1 MKRLAAVLAT
11 VLAAVTVG
19 GLLIGGLGVPA
30 PSSAASNNG
39 DSSFPLPDGTLL
51 EVHVTA
57 NCPLADKQCYFTV
70 AADRRAGDDIQG
82 FPGDL
87 WARQT
92 TTLRSSNK
100 LNNLETQVVAANTR
114 QFKEMGRR
122 EITTIY
128 FGGGPP
134 EKYQISGQTQPTDWQ
149 TGLPMLNAD
158 YIVCAEIQVVYSG
171 VNITSPTT
179 CAQTTFS

>member
-1 MKRLAAVLAT
+1 MTRLAAV
-11 VLAAVTVG
+11 V
-19 GLLIGGLGVPA
+19 GLLITVMLGFPPV
-30 PSSAASNNG
+30 SSAASNNG
-39 DSSFPLPDGTLL
+39 DSSFPLDDGTLL

-70 AADRRAGDDIQG
+70 AADRRSDEGIQG

-92 TTLRSSNK
+92 TTVRSSNR

-134 EKYQISGQTQPTDWQ
+134 EKYQIYGQTQPTDWQ
-149 TGLPMLNAD
+149 TGQPMLNAD

-171 VNITSPTT
+171 VNITSPST

>member
-1 MKRLAAVLAT
+1 MKRLAT
-11 VLAAVTVG
+11 VVG
-19 GLLIGGLGVPA
+19 GLVLIAALGVPA
-30 PSSAASNNG
+30 VSSAAS
-39 DSSFPLPDGTLL
+39 DTKATSFPLPDDTVL

-57 NCPLADKQCYFTV
+57 NCPIADKQCYFTV
-70 AADRRAGDDIQG
+70 AADRRAGDDVLG

-92 TTLRSSNK
+92 TTLRSSNR

-114 QFKEMGRR
+114 QYKEMGRR

-149 TGLPMLNAD
+149 TGQAMLNAD

-171 VNITSPTT
+171 VNITSPST
-179 CAQTTFS
+179 CAQTKFS

>member
-1 MKRLAAVLAT
+1 MKRLSVLIA
-11 VLAAVTVG
+11 G
-19 GLLIGGLGVPA
+19 GLLASGLGVPGVA
-30 PSSAASNNG
+30 SAASDNG
-39 DSSFPLPDGTLL
+39 DTSFPLPDGTAL

-57 NCPLADKQCYFTV
+57 NCVSAEKQCYFTV
-70 AADRRAGDDIQG
+70 AANRLSGDGVDG

-92 TTLRSSNK
+92 TTLRSSNR

-114 QFKEMGRR
+114 QYKQIGRR

-128 FGGGPP
+128 FGGGPA
-134 EKYQISGQTQPTDWQ
+134 EKYQISGQTQPTNWQ
-149 TGLPMLNAD
+149 DGQPMLNAD

-171 VNITSPTT
+171 VNVTSPTT

>member
-1 MKRLAAVLAT
+1 MKRLAMVS
-11 VLAAVTVG
+11 AAVATLWMSAVG
-19 GLLIGGLGVPA
+19 VTPVAG
-30 PSSAASNNG
+30 AATNNG

-70 AADRRAGDDIQG
+70 RANRRAGDEIQG
-82 FPGDL
+82 FPDDL

-92 TTLRSSNK
+92 TTLRSSNR
-100 LNNLETQVVAANTR
+100 LNNLETQVVGANTR
-114 QFKEMGRR
+114 QYKEMGRR

-134 EKYQISGQTQPTDWQ
+134 EKYLITGQSQPTDWH
-149 TGLPMLNAD
+149 TGQPMLNAD

>member
-1 MKRLAAVLAT
+1 MKRLALVIAGA
-11 VLAAVTVG
+11 
-19 GLLIGGLGVPA
+19 LLIGGLAVPA
-30 PSSAASNNG
+30 VSSAASNAG
-39 DSSFPLPDGTLL
+39 DSSFPLPDGSLL

-70 AADRRAGDDIQG
+70 AANRRTDVVEG

-92 TTLRSSNK
+92 TTLRSTNR

-114 QFKEMGRR
+114 QYKEMGKR

-149 TGLPMLNAD
+149 TGQPMLNAD

>member
-1 MKRLAAVLAT
+1 MKRLAMVLAS
-11 VLAAVTVG
+11 
-19 GLLIGGLGVPA
+19 GLSVAGLCIHA
-30 PSSAASNNG
+30 SASAASDNR
-39 DSSFPLPDGTLL
+39 DTSFPLPDGTNL

-70 AADRRAGDDIQG
+70 AANRRDGADVVG

-92 TTLRSSNK
+92 TTLRSSNRS
-100 LNNLETQVVAANTR
+100 NNLETQVVANNTR
-114 QFKEMGRR
+114 QYKELGRR

-128 FGGGPP
+128 FGGGGP
-134 EKYQISGQTQPTDWQ
+134 ERYEIHGQTQPTDWG
-149 TGLPMLNAD
+149 TGQPQLTAD

-171 VNITSPTT
+171 VNITSPST
-179 CAQTTFS
+179 CAQTKFS

>member
-1 MKRLAAVLAT
+1 MKRLTFVIAAGLLCGGWGAAVPT
-11 VLAAVTVG
+11 V
-19 GLLIGGLGVPA
+19 
-30 PSSAASNNG
+30 SSAASNAG

-57 NCPLADKQCYFTV
+57 NCPLADRQCYFTV
-70 AADRRAGDDIQG
+70 GADRRSGDEIDG

-92 TTLRSSNK
+92 TTLRSSNR
-100 LNNLETQVVAANTR
+100 LNNLETQVVAADTR

-122 EITTIY
+122 EITTIF

-134 EKYQISGQTQPTDWQ
+134 ERYLITGQTQPTDWQ

-171 VNITSPTT
+171 VNITSPST

>member
-1 MKRLAAVLAT
+1 MKRLAV
-11 VLAAVTVG
+11 VIAA
-19 GLLIGGLGVPA
+19 GLLSAGAPA
-30 PSSAASNNG
+30 VASAASNAG

-70 AADRRAGDDIQG
+70 AADRRTGDEIDG

-92 TTLRSSNK
+92 VTLRSSNR
-100 LNNLETQVVAANTR
+100 LNNLETQVVADDTR

-134 EKYQISGQTQPTDWQ
+134 DRYVITGQTQPTDWQ
-149 TGLPMLNAD
+149 TGLPMLNSD

-171 VNITSPTT
+171 VNITSPST

>member
-1 MKRLAAVLAT
+1 MKRLPAVLAT
-11 VLAAVTVG
+11 VLATVIAGALFVG
-19 GLLIGGLGVPA
+19 GLCTPA
-30 PSSAASNNG
+30 VSSAASNNG

-70 AADRRAGDDIQG
+70 AADRREGDDIQG

-114 QFKEMGRR
+114 QFKEMGKR

-171 VNITSPTT
+171 VNITSPST

>member
-1 MKRLAAVLAT
+1 MKRLICPWVCAGVL
-11 VLAAVTVG
+11 LFGTVG
-19 GLLIGGLGVPA
+19 TPPVA
-30 PSSAASNNG
+30 SAAANNG
-39 DSSFPLPDGTLL
+39 DSSFPLPDGTQL

-57 NCPLADKQCYFTV
+57 NCPLADKQCYFTTQV
-70 AADRRAGDDIQG
+70 DRRTDDGIVG

-92 TTLRSSNK
+92 TTLRSSNR
-100 LNNLETQVVAANTR
+100 LNYLETQVVAANTR
-114 QFKEMGRR
+114 QFKEGGRR

-134 EKYQISGQTQPTDWQ
+134 DKYQVSGQTQPTDSA
-149 TGLPMLNAD
+149 TGQPLLNAD

-171 VNITSPTT
+171 VNITSPST

>member
-1 MKRLAAVLAT
+1 MKRLTVVIAA
-11 VLAAVTVG
+11 
-19 GLLIGGLGVPA
+19 GLLCGGSGLISGGLGVPA
-30 PSSAASNNG
+30 VSWAASNAG

-70 AADRRAGDDIQG
+70 GADRRSGNEIDG

-92 TTLRSSNK
+92 TTLRSSNR
-100 LNNLETQVVAANTR
+100 LNNLETQVVAADTR

-134 EKYQISGQTQPTDWQ
+134 ERYLITGQTQPTDWQ

-171 VNITSPTT
+171 VNITSPST

>member
-1 MKRLAAVLAT
+1 MHTRGL
-11 VLAAVTVG
+11 VG
-19 GLLIGGLGVPA
+19 GVQRTA
-30 PSSAASNNG
+30 TRR
-39 DSSFPLPDGTLL
+39 FPLPDGTSL

-70 AADRRAGDDIQG
+70 AANRRDGADIVG

-92 TTLRSSNK
+92 TTLRSSNR

-114 QFKEMGRR
+114 QYKELGKR

-134 EKYQISGQTQPTDWQ
+134 ERYEIHGQTQPTDWR
-149 TGLPMLNAD
+149 TGQPHARPP
-158 YIVCAEIQVVYSG
+158 
-171 VNITSPTT
+171 ITSSAPRSRWCTP
-179 CAQTTFS
+179 A

>member
-1 MKRLAAVLAT
+1 MRRLAMVIAS
-11 VLAAVTVG
+11 
-19 GLLIGGLGVPA
+19 GLLTMSLGIPA
-30 PSSAASNNG
+30 VSSAAT
-39 DSSFPLPDGTLL
+39 DVRDTSFPLPDGGLL

-57 NCPLADKQCYFTV
+57 NCPLAEKQCHFTV
-70 AADRRAGDDIQG
+70 AANRRFGDSIEG

-92 TTLRSSNK
+92 TTIRSSNR
-100 LNNLETQVVAANTR
+100 LNNLETQVVADNTR
-114 QFKEMGRR
+114 QYKEMGRR

-134 EKYQISGQTQPTDWQ
+134 ERYQIYGQTQPTDWQ
-149 TGLPMLNAD
+149 TGQPMLNAD

-179 CAQTTFS
+179 CAQTKFS

>member
-1 MKRLAAVLAT
+1 MKRLAV
-11 VLAAVTVG
+11 VIAA
-19 GLLIGGLGVPA
+19 GLLIGGSGTPA
-30 PSSAASNNG
+30 VSSAASNAG

-57 NCPLADKQCYFTV
+57 NCPVADKQCYFTV
-70 AADRRAGDDIQG
+70 AADRRAGDEIDG

-92 TTLRSSNK
+92 TTLRSSNR

-134 EKYQISGQTQPTDWQ
+134 EKYMITGQTQPTDWQ
-149 TGLPMLNAD
+149 TGQPMLNAD

>member
-1 MKRLAAVLAT
+1 MKRLVTGVVTGLLAT
-11 VLAAVTVG
+11 A
-19 GLLIGGLGVPA
+19 LGNPA
-30 PSSAASNNG
+30 GSAAASDTG
-39 DSSFPLPDGTLL
+39 DTSFPLPDGTSL

-70 AADRRAGDDIQG
+70 QANRRSGEAIDG

-92 TTLRSSNK
+92 TTIRSSNR
-100 LNNLETQVVAANTR
+100 LNNLETQVVADNTR
-114 QFKEMGRR
+114 QYKEMGRR

-134 EKYQISGQTQPTDWQ
+134 ERYIISGQTQPTNWQ
-149 TGLPMLNAD
+149 TGLPMLDAD
-158 YIVCAEIQVVYSG
+158 YIICAEIQVVYSG
-171 VNITSPTT
+171 VNITSPST

>member
-1 MKRLAAVLAT
+1 MKLLTVVIAA
-11 VLAAVTVG
+11 

-30 PSSAASNNG
+30 VSSAASNAG

-70 AADRRAGDDIQG
+70 QADRRSGDEIDG

-92 TTLRSSNK
+92 TTLRSSNR

-134 EKYQISGQTQPTDWQ
+134 EKYMISGQTQPTDWQ

-158 YIVCAEIQVVYSG
+158 YIVCVEIQVVYSG
-171 VNITSPTT
+171 VNITSPST

>member
-1 MKRLAAVLAT
+1 MKRLTVVIAA
-11 VLAAVTVG
+11 
-19 GLLIGGLGVPA
+19 GLLVGGLGVPA
-30 PSSAASNNG
+30 VSSAASNAG

-70 AADRRAGDDIQG
+70 QADRRSGDEIDG

-92 TTLRSSNK
+92 TTLRSSNR
-100 LNNLETQVVAANTR
+100 LNNLETQVVAADTR

-134 EKYQISGQTQPTDWQ
+134 EKYMISGQTQPTDWQ

>member
-1 MKRLAAVLAT
+1 MKRLTVVIAAGLLCGGWGAAVPT
-11 VLAAVTVG
+11 V
-19 GLLIGGLGVPA
+19 
-30 PSSAASNNG
+30 SSAASNAG

-57 NCPLADKQCYFTV
+57 NCPLADKQCYFIV
-70 AADRRAGDDIQG
+70 GADRRAGDEIDG

-92 TTLRSSNK
+92 TTLRSSNR
-100 LNNLETQVVAANTR
+100 LNNLETQVVAADTR

-134 EKYQISGQTQPTDWQ
+134 ERYLITGQTQPTDWQ

-171 VNITSPTT
+171 VNITSPST

>member
-1 MKRLAAVLAT
+1 MRRLAGLI
-11 VLAAVTVG
+11 AA
-19 GLLIGGLGVPA
+19 GLLVAGLGLPA
-30 PSSAASNNG
+30 VASAASNAG
-39 DSSFPLPDGTLL
+39 DTSFPLPDGTLL

-70 AADRRAGDDIQG
+70 AADRRAGDEVLG

-92 TTLRSSNK
+92 TTIRSSNR
-100 LNNLETQVVAANTR
+100 LNNLETQVVADNTR
-114 QFKEMGRR
+114 QYKEMGKR

-128 FGGGPP
+128 FGGGPA
-134 EKYQISGQTQPTDWQ
+134 ERYQISGQSQPTDWQ

>member
-1 MKRLAAVLAT
+1 MT
-11 VLAAVTVG
+11 MAVT
-19 GLLIGGLGVPA
+19 LWMPA
-30 PSSAASNNG
+30 DSSAASNNG
-39 DSSFPLPDGTLL
+39 DTSFPLPDGTNL
-51 EVHVTA
+51 EVHVTL

-70 AADRRAGDDIQG
+70 QSQRRSGDEVEG

-92 TTLRSSNK
+92 TTIRSMNEH
-100 LNNLETQVVAANTR
+100 NYLETQVVAQNTR
-114 QFKEMGRR
+114 VFKAGGTR

-134 EKYQISGQTQPTDWQ
+134 EKYFISGQIQPTHWQ
-149 TGLPMLNAD
+149 TGQPLLDAD
-158 YIVCAEIQVVYSG
+158 VIACSHIQVVYAG
-171 VNITSPTT
+171 VNITSPDA

>member
-1 MKRLAAVLAT
+1 MKRLTVVIAA
-11 VLAAVTVG
+11 
-19 GLLIGGLGVPA
+19 GLLVGGLGVPGV
-30 PSSAASNNG
+30 SSAASNAG

-70 AADRRAGDDIQG
+70 QADRRSGDEIDG

-92 TTLRSSNK
+92 TTLRSSNR

-134 EKYQISGQTQPTDWQ
+134 EKYMISGQTQPTDWQ
-149 TGLPMLNAD
+149 TGQPMLNAD

>member
-1 MKRLAAVLAT
+1 MKRLAV
-11 VLAAVTVG
+11 VIAA
-19 GLLIGGLGVPA
+19 GLLGAGLLVVGSGMPA
-30 PSSAASNNG
+30 VSSAAANAG

-57 NCPLADKQCYFTV
+57 NCPVADKQCYFTV
-70 AADRRAGDDIQG
+70 AADRRSGDEIDG

-92 TTLRSSNK
+92 TTLRSSNR

-114 QFKEMGRR
+114 QYKEMGRR

-134 EKYQISGQTQPTDWQ
+134 GKYQITGQSQPTDWQ
-149 TGLPMLNAD
+149 TGQPMLNAD

>member
-1 MKRLAAVLAT
+1 MKRLALLIAGVL
-11 VLAAVTVG
+11 LVG
-19 GLLIGGLGVPA
+19 GLIAPA
-30 PSSAASNNG
+30 VSSAASNAANT
-39 DSSFPLPDGTLL
+39 SIPLPDGSLL
-51 EVHVTA
+51 EMHVTA
-57 NCPLADKQCYFTV
+57 NCPIADKQCYFTV
-70 AADRRAGDDIQG
+70 AADRRTDVGVEG

-92 TTLRSSNK
+92 TTLRSSNR
-100 LNNLETQVVAANTR
+100 LNNLETQVVADNTR
-114 QFKEMGRR
+114 QYKEMGRR

-134 EKYQISGQTQPTDWQ
+134 ERYQISGQTQPTDWQ
-149 TGLPMLNAD
+149 TGQPMLNAD

-171 VNITSPTT
+171 VNITSPTA

>member
-1 MKRLAAVLAT
+1 MKRLALLIAGVL
-11 VLAAVTVG
+11 LVG
-19 GLLIGGLGVPA
+19 GLIAPA
-30 PSSAASNNG
+30 VSSAASNAA
-39 DSSFPLPDGTLL
+39 DTSIPLPDGALL
-51 EVHVTA
+51 EMHVTA
-57 NCPLADKQCYFTV
+57 NCPIADKQCYFTV
-70 AADRRAGDDIQG
+70 AADRRTDAGVEG

-92 TTLRSSNK
+92 TTLRSSNR
-100 LNNLETQVVAANTR
+100 LNNLETQVVADNTR
-114 QFKEMGRR
+114 QYKEMGRR

-134 EKYQISGQTQPTDWQ
+134 ERYQISGQTQPTDWQ
-149 TGLPMLNAD
+149 TGQPMLNAD

-171 VNITSPTT
+171 VNITSPTA

>member
-1 MKRLAAVLAT
+1 MMRLATIGSAVAT
-11 VLAAVTVG
+11 VWIAVAA
-19 GLLIGGLGVPA
+19 IAPA
-30 PSSAASNNG
+30 TPWAASNNG

-70 AADRRAGDDIQG
+70 QANRRAGDEIQG
-82 FPGDL
+82 FPSDL

-92 TTLRSSNK
+92 TTIRSSNR

-114 QFKEMGRR
+114 QFKEFGKR

-134 EKYQISGQTQPTDWQ
+134 EKYQISGQSQPTDWQ
-149 TGLPMLNAD
+149 TGQPMLNAD